1 MSKIFRSVGR
11 KWKKRIEYC
20 EDKAARCQPL
30 PSRCANCSCYDD
42 GQLYYEDFDYCM
54 NPLTTTPPA
63 TTTDKPTT
71 RHVTTP
77 SSTATTTASKNV
89 IDTTESTTSKSTATK
104 STSSPPSYTPE
115 QSTTPSTS
123 FKSGVSMTS
132 SKVGSTTS
140 VAWEASGG
148 KKCAFFNF
156 RLHVINAIGWI
167 KLCFLGKENFPT
179 WYIIKMCIDV

>member
-20 EDKAARCQPL
+20 DDKVARCQPL
-30 PSRCANCSCYDD
+30 PLRCANCSCYD
-42 GQLYYEDFDYCM
+42 GQLYYEDFGYCM
-54 NPLTTTPPA
+54 DPLPTTPPA

-71 RHVTTP
+71 RRGTTS

-123 FKSGVSMTS
+123 FKSGVSMMS

-148 KKCAFFNF
+148 KK
-156 RLHVINAIGWI
+156 
-167 KLCFLGKENFPT
+167 
-179 WYIIKMCIDV
+179 